1 MANRTIVKENWEEA
15 LMDELSEGFWTLW
28 GYFVLGGIL
37 VTIAGASVGYVSTP
51 KGEEP
56 LKNMAGTAAAYH
68 GNVWKGAAW
77 ALTETGKFIYEMRP
91 SNNESPEVSTTDV
104 APTPPR
110 EIPVEPVQE
119 PVRQDVEPWQYIPEV
134 GECDPYGPMDFSYDP
149 PRLVCET
156 LK

>member
-1 MANRTIVKENWEEA
+1 
-15 LMDELSEGFWTLW
+15 MDELSEGFWTLW

-68 GNVWKGAAW
+68 GNIWKGAAW

-91 SNNESPEVSTTDV
+91 GSETNNEVSTTPQEEPV
-104 APTPPR
+104 V
-110 EIPVEPVQE
+110 IPVEPAPE
-119 PVRQDVEPWQYIPEV
+119 PVRHDVEPWQYIPEV
-134 GECDPYGPMDFSYDP
+134 GECDPYGPLDFSYDP
-149 PRLVCET
+149 PQLVCET